1 MSLIGTTATF
11 TIDSS
16 GTVSNAV
23 DLGDRTLVGL
33 QLGTMTGT
41 AITFQAST
49 SLEGTYVAVKGSD
62 GTSISYTTAS
72 DTYVAIQPAI
82 LAGIRFIKL
91 VSGSAEAS
99 DRTIIGIGRQ
109 CA

>member
-33 QLGTMTGT
+33 QLPTMTGT

-49 SLEGTYVAVKGSD
+49 SLDGTYVAVKGSD
-62 GTSISYTTAS
+62 GASISYTTAS
-72 DTYVAIQPAI
+72 STYVAIQPAV
-82 LAGIRFIKL
+82 LAGIRFIKI
-91 VSGSAEAS
+91 VSGSAEGAA
-99 DRTIIGIGRQ
+99 RTVTGVARQ

>member
-1 MSLIGTTATF
+1 MVGTTQTF
-11 TIDSS
+11 TIAS
-16 GTVSNAV
+16 GQTVSNAV
-23 DLGDRTLVGL
+23 DLGDNTLVGL

-49 SLEGTYVAVKGSD
+49 SLTGTYVAVKGSD
-62 GTSISYTTAS
+62 GASISYTTAS

-82 LAGIRFIKL
+82 LAGVRFIKL
-91 VSGSAEAS
+91 VSNGAEGST
-99 DRTIIGIGRQ
+99 RTITGIARP